1 MTAEPEH
8 RARPAMRA
16 SFTLLTSDRPIGKA
30 YALDAQGA
38 LTVASR
44 AAFFAG
50 RAERREV
57 ANVGELRTVLRQ
69 LTDHQALAFGVTAEP
84 VAAITTKRRL
94 RETPGA
100 IARDRDNFDWPSG
113 PGILFLDVDPTHAE
127 THCGTAAGIH
137 RTLIAALPELAS
149 AAALVIPSSSAGIA
163 NAESGEVLKPAGSWH
178 VYILVRD
185 ARDIARCGKVLFDR
199 LWLAG
204 HGRMVASKS
213 GQVLVRSLIDGL
225 VWQPERLDFAGS
237 IRCATPLIRVAP
249 PGQVFSPD
257 AGLFDSRCVLDLDG
271 SESERLAQL
280 RDDARKAIASEI
292 ERCAAEWDAA
302 YMRDRLDA
310 RPEGV
315 EAEEWEQRLRR
326 EARDAR
332 QHGRLPA
339 TLVLYPEDGEPVTVA
354 DVLREAA
361 RWNEQRFADP
371 LEPEYRDDPRIAVF
385 FANPGTRPQLYSWA
399 HGGRAY
405 ALGAEREELRVVA
418 GDAPHLA
425 DDALRIIRARGE
437 LYDFG
442 DRALVR
448 VVGGRSVEVGETWLA
463 DYLARECLFKRYDKR
478 AKEWL
483 PCNVPPALPQTILAR
498 FGARGLNRL
507 CGIVT
512 QPAMRPDGSI
522 LDVPGFDD
530 RTGLLFVSERA
541 APPRI
546 PQRPT
551 PDDARRAVHE
561 LWQPF
566 RGFPF
571 DGPVS
576 SGVMLTAIL
585 TAVVRPALP
594 TAPAFAFDAPAA
606 GTGKTLLASCLAE
619 LRGERAAVSPPPR
632 DDTELS
638 KFILASLLGGTP
650 VIISDNWIAVVSG
663 NDFPALCAAI
673 TGDMIE
679 GRILGRSENARLPN
693 RLLIVLT
700 GNNLGIAADMVRR
713 VLVARLDAKQDR
725 PELRRFDFDPDT
737 YVREHRTRLTV
748 AALTVLRAY
757 QVNRAVD
764 NDIMGPPA
772 ADVLGSF
779 KDWDSLVRQA
789 VVWIGQPK
797 ELGGLGLEFADPVAS
812 AAASTASDPTRNAL
826 AAMLQACRAKYQ
838 GASFAAADII
848 RTDIENEALEDAV
861 SLAFDGRHPSVTAV
875 GHWLSRNRG
884 AIADGL
890 RFERERDA
898 HTKAF
903 RWRVMGAE

>member
-1 MTAEPEH
+1 MSEH
-8 RARPAMRA
+8 MAPCVPRA
-16 SFTLLTSDRPIGKA
+16 SFTLLTSDRSLGKA
-30 YALDAQGA
+30 YSLDRDGA
-38 LTVASR
+38 LTVDSR
-44 AAFFAG
+44 AAFVAG
-50 RAERREV
+50 CAERREV
-57 ANVGELRTVLRQ
+57 GSVAELWAVIRR
-69 LTDHQALAFGVTAEP
+69 LTDRQALAFGVTAEP
-84 VAAITTKRRL
+84 RAAITTKRRL
-94 RETPGA
+94 QETPGA
-100 IARDRDNFDWPSG
+100 IARDRDSFNWPNG
-113 PGILFLDVDPTHAE
+113 PGVLFLDVDAAHAE
-127 THCGTAAGIH
+127 THRGTAAGIH
-137 RTLIAALPELAS
+137 RTLIAALPALAS

-185 ARDIARCGKVLFDR
+185 ARDIARCGKALFDR
-199 LWLAG
+199 LWLGG

-225 VWQPERLDFAGS
+225 VWQPERLDYAGS
-237 IRCATPLIRVAP
+237 VQCAGPLVRVAP
-249 PGQVFSPD
+249 PGQVFNPD
-257 AGLFDSRCVLDLDG
+257 AGLFDSRHVRDLDG

-302 YMRDRLDA
+302 YTRDRLDA

-315 EAEEWEQRLRR
+315 AAEEWEQRLRR

-339 TLVLYPEDGEPVTVA
+339 SLVLHPEDGEPVAVA
-354 DVLREAA
+354 DVLRNAA

-371 LEPEYRDDPRIAVF
+371 LEPDYRGDSRIAIF

-448 VVGGRSVEVGETWLA
+448 IVGGRSVEVSETWLA

-478 AKEWL
+478 AKLWL
-483 PCNVPPALPQTILAR
+483 PCNVPPILPQTILAR
-498 FGARGLNRL
+498 SGARELKRL

-530 RTGLLFVSERA
+530 RTGLLFVSDRA
-541 APPRI
+541 VPPRI

-551 PDDARRAVHE
+551 TDDARRAVQV

-566 RGFPF
+566 NGFPF
-571 DGPVS
+571 DSPVAR
-576 SGVMLTAIL
+576 GVALAAIL

-619 LRGERAAVSPPPR
+619 LRGERAAVTSPPR
-632 DDTELS
+632 DDAEMS
-638 KFILASLLGGTP
+638 KFVVAALLEGAP
-650 VIISDNWIAVVSG
+650 VLVLDNWTAVIDG
-663 NDFPALCAAI
+663 NTFPALCAAI
-673 TGDMIE
+673 TGAEIV
-679 GRILGRSENARLPN
+679 GRILGRSQTARLPN
-693 RLLIVLT
+693 RALIALT
-700 GNNLGIAADMVRR
+700 GNNLAIAADMVRR
-713 VLVARLDAKQDR
+713 VLVARLDARQDR
-725 PELRRFDFDPDT
+725 PEMRRFDFNPAT

-764 NDIMGPPA
+764 NDVMGPPA
-772 ADVLGSF
+772 VDALGSF
-779 KDWDSLVRQA
+779 EDWDSLVRQA
-789 VVWIGQPK
+789 VVWIGQPIA
-797 ELGGLGLEFADPVAS
+797 LGGLGLGFADPVAS
-812 AAASTASDPTRNAL
+812 AAASAVFDPSRSAL

-838 GASFAAADII
+838 AASFTASDIL
-848 RTDIENEALEDAV
+848 RTDFDNDAMESAV
-861 SLAFDGRHPSVTAV
+861 SLAFDGRHPGAAAV

-890 RFERERDA
+890 RFERDRDA

-903 RWRVMGAE
+903 RWRVVGAE

>member
-1 MTAEPEH
+1 MTTAEN
-8 RARPAMRA
+8 RARPATCA
-16 SFTLLTSDRPIGKA
+16 SLTLLTSDRPIGKA
-30 YALDAQGA
+30 YSLDPDGA
-38 LTVASR
+38 FTGASR

-57 ANVGELRTVLRQ
+57 ASVADLRTVIQ
-69 LTDHQALAFGVTAEP
+69 HLTDHQALAFGVTAKP
-84 VAAITTKRRL
+84 AATITTKRRVH
-94 RETPGA
+94 ETPGA
-100 IARDRDNFDWPSG
+100 IARDRDNFNWPDG
-113 PGILFLDVDPTHAE
+113 PGILFLDVDAPHAATRCE
-127 THCGTAAGIH
+127 TAAEIH
-137 RTLIAALPELAS
+137 RTLIDALPALAS
-149 AAALVIPSSSAGIA
+149 AAALVIPSSSAGITNVA
-163 NAESGEVLKPAGSWH
+163 TGKVLKPAGSWH
-178 VYILVRD
+178 IYILVRD
-185 ARDIARCGKVLFDR
+185 AGDIARCGKALFDR

-204 HGRMVASKS
+204 YGRMVSSKS
-213 GQVLVRSLIDGL
+213 GQTLTRSLIDGS
-225 VWQPERLDFAGS
+225 VWQPERLDYAGS
-237 IRCATPLIRVAP
+237 VQCAAPLARVAP
-249 PGQVFSPD
+249 PGQVFNPD
-257 AGLFDSRCVLDLDG
+257 AGLFDSQSVRDLNG

-280 RDDARKAIASEI
+280 REEARKAIASEI
-292 ERCAAEWDAA
+292 ERCGTEWDAA
-302 YMRDRLDA
+302 YTRDRLDA
-310 RPEGV
+310 RPEGI
-315 EAEEWEQRLRR
+315 EADAWTQRLQR

-332 QHGRLPA
+332 QHARLPA
-339 TLVLYPEDGEPVTVA
+339 SLVLHPEDGDPLTVA
-354 DVLREAA
+354 DVLRDAA
-361 RWNEQRFADP
+361 RWNEERFADP
-371 LEPEYRDDPRIAVF
+371 LEPDYRDDRRIAVF

-399 HGGRAY
+399 HGGRSY

-425 DDALRIIRARGE
+425 DDALRIIRSRGE

-448 VVGGRSVEVGETWLA
+448 VTGGRSVEVSETWLA
-463 DYLARECLFKRYDKR
+463 DYLARECLFKRFDKR

-483 PCNVPPALPQTILAR
+483 PCYVPQVLPQTILAR
-498 FGARGLNRL
+498 SGARGLNRL

-541 APPRI
+541 APARI

-551 PDDARRAVHE
+551 ADDARRAVE
-561 LWQPF
+561 VLWQPF
-566 RGFPF
+566 IGFPF

-576 SGVMLTAIL
+576 RGVALAAIL

-594 TAPAFAFDAPAA
+594 TAPAFGFDAPAA
-606 GTGKTLLASCLAE
+606 GTGKTLLARCLSE
-619 LRGERAAVSPPPR
+619 LRGERAAPTSPPR
-632 DDTELS
+632 DDAEMS
-638 KFILASLLGGTP
+638 KFLLAALLGGAP
-650 VIISDNWIAVVSG
+650 VLILDNWVAVVDG
-663 NDFPALCAAI
+663 NAFPALCAAI

-693 RLLIVLT
+693 RLLVAIT
-700 GNNLGIAADMVRR
+700 GNNLGVAADMVRR

-725 PELRRFDFDPDT
+725 PELRRFAFDPDI

-748 AALTVLRAY
+748 AALTALRAY
-757 QVNRAVD
+757 RVNRAVD
-764 NDIMGPPA
+764 NDFMGPPA
-772 ADVLGSF
+772 SDVLGSF
-779 KDWDSLVRQA
+779 EAWDSLVRQA

-797 ELGGLGLEFADPVAS
+797 ERGGLGLDFADPVAS
-812 AAASTASDPTRNAL
+812 AAASAVSDPTRNAL

-848 RTDIENEALEDAV
+848 RTDFENEALEDAV
-861 SLAFDGRHPSVTAV
+861 SLAFDGRHPGAVAV

-898 HTKAF
+898 HTKVS
-903 RWRVMGAE
+903 RWRVLGAE